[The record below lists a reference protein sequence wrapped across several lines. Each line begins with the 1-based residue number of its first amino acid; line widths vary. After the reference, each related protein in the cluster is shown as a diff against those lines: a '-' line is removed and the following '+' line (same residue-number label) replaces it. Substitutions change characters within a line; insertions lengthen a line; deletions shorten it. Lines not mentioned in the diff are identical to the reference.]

1 VPYLWYARSVEVLE
15 AAVYN
20 KEVTEL
26 NKWGEYKD
34 GI

>member
-1 VPYLWYARSVEVLE
+1 
-15 AAVYN
+15 VYN

-34 GI
+34 GIWDKMCNPFWPMA